1 MKVSEQPPPHPAL
14 DAKAPTPPPAHLR
27 LRDLPPHERPQE
39 RLERHGAHAL
49 TDREILALLIR
60 SGTTKMD
67 VLAIADALLS
77 RAGSLTGIL
86 RWNCEDFRQVP
97 GLGRVKALQLTL
109 YVEIVK
115 RLARAEAAQDPT
127 FDDAEIVFQHLYPET
142 RSDDV
147 EKVRVLCL
155 NSRNKLIRMETVTS
169 GTANASLIH
178 PREVFRPA
186 VRHGA
191 TAVILVHNHPG
202 GDPAPSKNDLQ
213 ATKNLREAAKHL
225 GVLFHDHVVIGDP
238 ARDPRALGYYSFRDS
253 GLL

>member
-1 MKVSEQPPPHPAL
+1 MQVSEHAPPLPDS
-14 DAKAPTPPPAHLR
+14 DAKAAPPPPVHLR

-49 TDREILALLIR
+49 SDREILALLIR
-60 SGTTKMD
+60 SGTAKMD

-77 RAGSLTGIL
+77 RAGSLAGML
-86 RWNCEDFRQVP
+86 RWNREDFRQVP
-97 GLGRVKALQLTL
+97 GLGRIKALQLTL

-115 RLARAEAAQDPT
+115 RLSRADAAEDPT

-142 RSDDV
+142 RADDV

-169 GTANASLIH
+169 GTANAALIH

-191 TAVILVHNHPG
+191 TAVVLAHNHPG
-202 GDPAPSKNDLQ
+202 GDPTPSKNDVR
-213 ATKNLREAAKHL
+213 ATKNLRKAAEHL
-225 GVLFHDHVVIGDP
+225 EILFHDHVVIGDP